1 MVNHYSFRLF
11 FPVLLS
17 YTVAKQLKKTVY
29 SGCDWCGLYT
39 DNGNK
44 YKIKAG
50 EAVICLDG
58 DEHGICNKEKEE
70 LLFIALVVNSLRG
83 GNEDESSSL

>member
-1 MVNHYSFRLF
+1 M
-11 FPVLLS
+11 
-17 YTVAKQLKKTVY
+17 
-29 SGCDWCGLYT
+29 D
-39 DNGNK
+39 GNK